1 MMKISK
7 DSTHYILLAW
17 LTLLVISP
25 SESALAQSE
34 HVPIQLRLNLVDRI
48 GLPDEVCRVMGA
60 EIEKS
65 FKRTGVQILITVYEA
80 HDLAAPSLEEPTVR
94 VHIWPR
100 NGTFLQAS
108 PMAMGA
114 VRLQNGHELE
124 STHVFFLVVV
134 QTLARGRGSV
144 ADLTSLE
151 LGRGLGRV
159 IAHELIHAIAPRLP
173 HSRHGLMHH
182 AMTTDF
188 LRRTRPATLDRFTV
202 EAFTRGLKAQSLLAV
217 RR

>member
-34 HVPIQLRLNLVDRI
+34 HAPFQLGLYLVDRI

-80 HDLAAPSLEEPTVR
+80 HDLAVTRRGGTVWMFN
-94 VHIWPR
+94 WPR
-100 NGTFLQAS
+100 AAVGTW
-108 PMAMGA
+108 
-114 VRLQNGHELE
+114 E
-124 STHVFFLVVV
+124 
-134 QTLARGRGSV
+134 
-144 ADLTSLE
+144 DL
-151 LGRGLGRV
+151 G
-159 IAHELIHAIAPRLP
+159 
-173 HSRHGLMHH
+173 
-182 AMTTDF
+182 
-188 LRRTRPATLDRFTV
+188 
-202 EAFTRGLKAQSLLAV
+202 
-217 RR
+217 